1 MLFRVDGERMHDR
14 AIRAAEIASGLP
26 GFCPL
31 LESVLAPGGPRVEI
45 DVAGM
50 RLPHPVGLAAG
61 FDKSGRGIR
70 LWEALGFS
78 HVEIG
83 SISASPSAGNPKPRL
98 FRSPKDQAIIV
109 NYGLPNDGASRVA
122 ERLRGT
128 PFRHAL
134 GVNIV
139 NTNKGAGAA
148 SDSDKEILD
157 DYVTT
162 VRAMAP
168 LATYLVLNLSC
179 PNTCD
184 GRTFFAHPGNLSRLL
199 EAVGEAGPA
208 KPVFLKVAP
217 FAHPEEMDAFLERVA
232 AAPYVSGFAVNLPPG
247 KPVPLRLTPE
257 RLAKMPGAVSG
268 KPCQDLVDQT
278 LAEFYRR
285 MDRKRYRLIGAG
297 GVFTAEDAYRK
308 IRLGAS
314 MVQMLT
320 GLVYE
325 GPLVVRRVVRRL
337 SALVA
342 RDGFRSVDEAIGI
355 DAGGG

>member
-1 MLFRVDGERMHDR
+1 MHDR
-14 AIRAAEIASGLP
+14 AIRSAEIASRIP
-26 GFCPL
+26 GVCPL
-31 LESVLAPGGPRVEI
+31 LEGLLRTAAPNLSLNI
-45 DVAGM
+45 AGILM
-50 RLPHPVGLAAG
+50 PHPLGLAAG
-61 FDKSGRGIR
+61 FDKSGRGVR

-98 FRSPKDQAIIV
+98 FRSPSDHAIIV
-109 NYGLPNDGASRVA
+109 NYGLPNDGAARVA

-128 PFRHAL
+128 QIRHAL

-148 SDSDKEILD
+148 SDSDKQILD

-199 EAVGEAGPA
+199 EAVGETDPA

-217 FAHPEEMDAFLERVA
+217 FAHTEEMDAFLERVA
-232 AAPYVSGFAVNLPPG
+232 AAPYVAGFAVNLPPG
-247 KPVPLRLTPE
+247 KPVPLQMPEE

-297 GVFTAEDAYRK
+297 GVFTAGDAYRK

-325 GPLVVRRVVRRL
+325 GPLVVRRVVRGL
-337 SALVA
+337 SGLLAQ
-342 RDGFRSVDEAIGI
+342 DGFRSVEEAIGV
-355 DAGGG
+355 DAGRGE